1 MEAQLITGEVITGAG
16 SWPRRAMRALT
27 LAATFAAAGATGAAA
42 QAIDCNRLALQIASA
57 GRDSTAGRYAAAAQK
72 QAAELART
80 SAYARS
86 IGCDRVQFLFFG
98 SPRPPQCDG
107 LNAQIARM
115 QGNLAQLQRA
125 AYGGGSLKQQ
135 LQQQYD
141 AYCRPRRGILEELFG
156 TDRREYPPA
165 EVPDETQDAQDAEER
180 ATPRGGSYAVC
191 VRTCDGGYFPVSY
204 SASRASLSDLQEQC
218 SALCPNTEARIYTR
232 PLGGDMK
239 SAVSADGEAYVNL
252 ANAFKFEKTYDATCT
267 CKPKDKSWAQA
278 LAGAEQ
284 LIEGR
289 KGDIAVTPALAEEMS
304 KPQAPGAK
312 KKATKFDAEAAR
324 RVLEQKRASEA
335 TGETANAAPPPAP
348 PEDDAGPHD
357 NFGPGALSP
366 SRRPAGPRL

>member
-1 MEAQLITGEVITGAG
+1 MEAHVITAREY
-16 SWPRRAMRALT
+16 PRAALRALRA
-27 LAATFAAAGATGAAA
+27 LALASAFGATGAAA

-57 GRDSTAGRYAAAAQK
+57 GQDSSAGRYTAAAQK

-125 AYGGGSLKQQ
+125 AHGGGSLRQQ
-135 LQQQYD
+135 LQQQYE

-165 EVPDETQDAQDAEER
+165 EVPDETLEAQEER

-204 SASRASLSDLQEQC
+204 SASRASMSDLQEQC
-218 SALCPNTEARIYTR
+218 SALCPNTEAKIFTR

-239 SAVSADGEAYVNL
+239 SAVSAGGEAYVDL
-252 ANAFKFEKTYDATCT
+252 ANAFKFEKTYDAACT
-267 CKPKDKSWAQA
+267 CKPKDQSWAQA

-304 KPQAPGAK
+304 KPQPPGAK
-312 KKATKFDAEAAR
+312 KRATKFDPEAAR
-324 RVLEQKRASEA
+324 KALEQKRASEA
-335 TGETANAAPPPAP
+335 TDETANAAPPPALP
-348 PEDDAGPHD
+348 QDDAGPRD